1 MVGIY
6 DIDKCSNLNYK
17 KRLDIYKKVGFKE
30 VALYIDNSYLN
41 EGEDY
46 NQIINYAKEIGLEV
60 NQAHADYKISN
71 LICDENSDKYFDY
84 IGEKLSEC
92 YKLGIKNLVAH
103 ASMGVPAPKISDKQ
117 LKKLVTIIDSFA
129 NSDVCLCFENVKDN
143 SNLTSILQ
151 LNHPQI
157 KMCFDLGHAHCY
169 DDEEEL
175 FEKYKDKIACSHLH
189 NNFGSDTHNILTDGE
204 IDFKPFVEKLK
215 KLNGISNCL
224 ECFPPR
230 GNLLNQ
236 KEFKQFVEEMFKT
249 VHQKT

>member
-6 DIDKCSNLNYK
+6 DLDKCGNLDYK
-17 KRLDIYKKVGFKE
+17 KRLEIYKKVGFKE
-30 VALYIDNSYLN
+30 VALYLDNSYLN
-41 EGEDY
+41 EGEEY
-46 NQIINYAKEIGLEV
+46 TKIIEHAKIIGLEV

-71 LICDENSDKYFDY
+71 LICDESNDKYLDY
-84 IGEKLSEC
+84 IAEKLSEC
-92 YKLGIKNLVAH
+92 YRLGIKNLVAH
-103 ASMGVPAPKISDKQ
+103 ASMGVPAPQISGKQ
-117 LKKLVTIIDSFA
+117 LKKLATLVDSFA

-143 SNLTSILQ
+143 RNLSSIIN

-189 NNFGSDTHNILTDGE
+189 NNFGSDTHNILTNGE

-215 KLNGISNCL
+215 NIDGVSNCL

-230 GNLLNQ
+230 GKLLNE
-236 KEFKQFVEEMFKT
+236 KEFETFVKECFKS
-249 VHQKT
+249 VN